1 MLFLFKLYRIYEN
14 SEVIMKAFEKILSVG
29 VAAMLVVTALGCESS
44 DSEAAANNTASE
56 TVIIESSEVQSADTT
71 DAVTS
76 DINSTTESAPV
87 DTANPAA
94 EETVDSVEVVVQ

>member
-1 MLFLFKLYRIYEN
+1 
-14 SEVIMKAFEKILSVG
+14 MKAFEKILSVG

-56 TVIIESSEVQSADTT
+56 TVIVESSVESSEVQSADTT